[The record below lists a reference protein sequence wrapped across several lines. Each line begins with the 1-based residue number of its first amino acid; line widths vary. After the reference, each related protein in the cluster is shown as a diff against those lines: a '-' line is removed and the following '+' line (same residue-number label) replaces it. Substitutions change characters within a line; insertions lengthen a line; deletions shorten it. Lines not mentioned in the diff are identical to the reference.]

1 MNGWVSIGG
10 SGSGGGAGASGVKNS
25 HGASMDFGPLQ
36 RLVAD
41 ERVTD
46 VLVTCDGTVW
56 VDRGLGV
63 ELEHPTIPL
72 DSPATVR
79 RLAVQLCAQLG
90 CRLDDAQPIADAS
103 AADGTRIHAVIAPIV
118 PYGASLSIR
127 LPNRIDADF
136 AALASARCWPE
147 QWGPILEC
155 LVAKQAN
162 ILITGCTGAG
172 KTTLLKALLSRCE
185 SSERIVVIEEVRE
198 LQHMMHENMVS
209 LASRGTNVEGAGA
222 VPLSDLVKSLLRMRP
237 DRIVVGECR
246 GEEVLDLIRA
256 LNSGHNGSFTTLHA
270 NGVGRVPGRLIS
282 LGFLANTS
290 PEAMASLTDGAFD
303 VVLHMERRPGQRYIA
318 QIGVLECVDGRL
330 IGRTV
335 SAWNGYGQPTIGEAW
350 GAFAMRWGTVRAQQ
364 PNHAPDS
371 RVREQVRRLETAS

>member
-209 LASRGTNVEGAGA
+209 LASRGTNVGHKCGRCGSRSAVGLGEIVATHAPRQNRGWGMPWRGGA
-222 VPLSDLVKSLLRMRP
+222 R
-237 DRIVVGECR
+237 
-246 GEEVLDLIRA
+246 
-256 LNSGHNGSFTTLHA
+256 
-270 NGVGRVPGRLIS
+270 
-282 LGFLANTS
+282 
-290 PEAMASLTDGAFD
+290 
-303 VVLHMERRPGQRYIA
+303 
-318 QIGVLECVDGRL
+318 
-330 IGRTV
+330 
-335 SAWNGYGQPTIGEAW
+335 
-350 GAFAMRWGTVRAQQ
+350 
-364 PNHAPDS
+364 PDS
-371 RVREQVRRLETAS
+371 RVELGAQRLVHHIARQRCGPCAGAFDLIGIPGEHVAGGDGESHRWRLRRGAAYGTAARATLHRPDRRARMRGWAVDRAHGERVERIWATDDRRGVGSVRYAMGNGSRATAEPCA